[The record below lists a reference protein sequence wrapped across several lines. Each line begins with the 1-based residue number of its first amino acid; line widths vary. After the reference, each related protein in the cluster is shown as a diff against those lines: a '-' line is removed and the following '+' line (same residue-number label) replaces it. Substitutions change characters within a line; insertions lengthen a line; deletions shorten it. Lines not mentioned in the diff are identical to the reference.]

1 MKKVLLFFACSF
13 SMMHLNAQTKS
24 YWKALKESELNKTQN
39 VWSKQY
45 KPSAYKLFRLD
56 EPVLKNE
63 LLAAPSEKEMRSNK
77 RGTTISIPDA
87 DGKIQRFSIA
97 KTVLMESALA
107 ARYTGIKTYIGK
119 GIDDASAVIRFS
131 VTTSGF
137 HAVIT
142 AAGKETF
149 YINVV
154 DKKNNLYAVNARN
167 DNDPA
172 KAFKCNVDEYIL
184 KHDPSTSKSTKIIGN
199 ADDGTL
205 REYRLALCVNGEFSQ
220 FFLDGSEPDTAA
232 MKAKVMNAMI
242 VCLEKAN
249 AIYERDFGVRMIFV
263 NKEDTLIYLD
273 PATDPWKPKSS
284 NAWNTETQKTI
295 DARIG
300 VANYDIGHLLGKVPN
315 FNDNNGNAG
324 CIGCVCDNTQKGS
337 GFTAYNDP
345 SLTDYMVVDYWT
357 HEMGHQFGAN
367 HTFTYVNEETG
378 ANIEPGSGSTI
389 MGYAGIT
396 GAFDV
401 QAHSDDLFST
411 VSIAQTT
418 NYIKSAAGSCA
429 VATLTGNEA
438 PFIYAGPD
446 RTIPKGTPFMLTG
459 IATDANPEDI
469 MSYIWEQIDVYQK
482 TSYPVPRAT
491 SLSGPIFRTYNY
503 VNEPVRYFPDLAY
516 ILDGSMGHQWELLP
530 SVGRQLNFRFTARD
544 NHIGAGNNKSGK
556 LRMLVDSSSGP
567 FQITVQNAPAI
578 ETWNIGQTQTI
589 TWDVNNTN
597 APPVNCSTVNILL
610 STDGGLN
617 FNTVLASGTANDG
630 TEDIVVPNKTTT
642 KARIKIEA
650 ADNVFFTISNKDFAI
665 ETILPVTWLSFTA
678 QKLNNAS
685 VLVKWS
691 TVSELNNKFYMVE
704 RSADELN
711 FITIGQV
718 IAGNNPVNVQEYNFT
733 DYKALGGTNYYRLK
747 QVDADGHSSYS
758 AIAKVILPEESI
770 SWSVQPNPV
779 KTVAAF
785 YARKNMSDV
794 SIVLANASGRIV
806 YKTQKQK
813 ITAGEQ
819 VLIPVSNLAKGV
831 YIIKVK
837 SNGTTRS
844 EKLVID

>member
-1 MKKVLLFFACSF
+1 MKKVLLFFACGFCILQSD
-13 SMMHLNAQTKS
+13 AQNKT
-24 YWKALKESELNKTQN
+24 YWKSLKESEL
-39 VWSKQY
+39 SKAQDIWGRQH
-45 KPSAYKLFRLD
+45 KPAAYRLFHLD
-56 EPVLKNE
+56 EPILRNE
-63 LLAAPSEKEMRSNK
+63 LLAAPSEKDMRANK
-77 RGTTISIPDA
+77 NGKIINVPDA
-87 DGKIQRFSIA
+87 AGKIQQFNIA
-97 KTVLMESALA
+97 ETILMAPALA
-107 ARYTGIKTYIGK
+107 GKYTGIKTYIGK
-119 GIDDASAVIRFS
+119 GIDDPSAIIRFS

-137 HAVIT
+137 HAIIT

-149 YINVV
+149 YINAI
-154 DKKNNLYAVNARN
+154 DKNNKVYAVNARN
-167 DNDPA
+167 DNDA
-172 KAFKCNVDEYIL
+172 ANAFKCSLDESIL
-184 KHDPSTSKSTKIIGN
+184 KRDPSTSKATKIIGN

-232 MKAKVMNAMI
+232 MKAKVMDAMI
-242 VCLEKAN
+242 VCLERAN
-249 AIYERDFGVRMIFV
+249 AIFERDFGVRMIFV
-263 NKEDTLIYLD
+263 NNEDTLIYID
-273 PATDPWKPKSS
+273 PATDPWKTKSS
-284 NAWNTETQKTI
+284 NSWNTETQQVI

-300 VANYDIGHLLGKVPN
+300 AANYDIGHLLGKVPT

-324 CIGCVCDNTQKGS
+324 CIGCVCDNTQKGR

-345 SLTDYMVVDYWT
+345 SLTDYLVIDYWT

-367 HTFTYVNEETG
+367 HTFTYINEETG

-411 VSIAQTT
+411 VSIAQTA

-429 VATLTGNEA
+429 VATVNGNAA

-459 IATDANPEDI
+459 TATDANPEDA
-469 MSYIWEQIDVYQK
+469 MSYIWEQIDIYQK

-516 ILDGSMGHQWELLP
+516 ILDGSMGGEWELLP

-544 NHIGAGNNKSGK
+544 NHIGGGNNKSGK

-567 FQITVQNAPAI
+567 FQITVQNAPSV
-578 ETWNIGQTQTI
+578 ETWNIGHIKTI

-597 APPVNCSTVNILL
+597 VAPVSCSTVNILL

-617 FNTVLASGTANDG
+617 FNTVLTSATANDG
-630 TEDIVVPNKTTT
+630 TEDIVVPNKNTT

-691 TVSELNNKFYMVE
+691 TTNELNNKFYMVE
-704 RSADELN
+704 RSSDERN

-718 IAGNNPVNVQEYNFT
+718 TAGNNPANVQEYNFT
-733 DYKALGGTNYYRLK
+733 DYKALGGANYYRLK

-758 AIAKVILPEESI
+758 AIAKIILPEESI

-779 KTVAAF
+779 KTVASF

-794 SIVLANASGRIV
+794 SIVLADASGRIV

-819 VLIPVSNLAKGV
+819 VLIPVANLAKGV
-831 YIIKVK
+831 YLIKVK
-837 SNGTTRS
+837 RGESTRS

>member
-1 MKKVLLFFACSF
+1 MKKALLLFACGFCILQSD
-13 SMMHLNAQTKS
+13 AQHTT
-24 YWKALKESELNKTQN
+24 YWKSLKESDLNKAQN
-39 VWSKQY
+39 VWERQY
-45 KPSAYKLFRLD
+45 KPVAYKLFHLD
-56 EPVLKNE
+56 ESVLRNE
-63 LLAAPSEKEMRSNK
+63 LLAAPSEKEMRVNK
-77 RGTTISIPDA
+77 NGRTISVPDA
-87 DGKIQRFSIA
+87 DGKVQQFSIA
-97 KTVLMESALA
+97 ETVLMEPALA
-107 ARYTGIKTYIGK
+107 AKYPGIKTYIGR

-137 HAVIT
+137 HAIIT

-149 YINVV
+149 YINAI
-154 DKKNNLYAVNARN
+154 DKHNNVYAVNARN
-167 DNDPA
+167 DNDGV
-172 KAFKCNVDEYIL
+172 KAFKCSVDESIL
-184 KHDPSTSKSTKIIGN
+184 KHDPSTSKATKLIGN

-232 MKAKVMNAMI
+232 MKAKVMDAMI
-242 VCLEKAN
+242 VSLEKAN

-263 NKEDTLIYLD
+263 NNEDTLIYLN
-273 PATDPWKPKSS
+273 PATDPWKTKSS
-284 NAWNTETQKTI
+284 GAWNTETQEAI

-300 VANYDIGHLLGKVPN
+300 AANYDIGHLLGKVPT

-337 GFTAYNDP
+337 GFTAYNNP

-367 HTFTYVNEETG
+367 HTFTYINEETG

-401 QAHSDDLFST
+401 QSHSDDLFSA

-418 NYIKSAAGSCA
+418 NYIKSAPGSCA
-429 VATLTGNEA
+429 VATVTGNAA

-459 IATDANPEDI
+459 TATDANPEDV
-469 MSYIWEQIDVYQK
+469 MSYIWEQIDIYQK

-516 ILDGSMGHQWELLP
+516 ILDGSMGGAWELLP

-567 FQITVQNAPAI
+567 FQITVQNASA
-578 ETWNIGQTQTI
+578 ETWNIGDTKTI

-597 APPVNCSTVNILL
+597 AAPVSCSTVNILL

-617 FNTVLASGTANDG
+617 FNTVLASATANDG
-630 TEDIVVPNKTTT
+630 TEDIVVPNRNTT

-665 ETILPVTWLSFTA
+665 ETVLPVTWLSFTA

-691 TVSELNNKFYMVE
+691 TVNELNNKFYMVE
-704 RSADELN
+704 RSSDELN

-718 IAGNNPVNVQEYNFT
+718 TAGNNAANVQEYNFT
-733 DYKALGGTNYYRLK
+733 DYKALGGANYYRLK

-758 AIAKVILPEESI
+758 AIAKVILPEETI

-794 SIVLANASGRIV
+794 SIVLADASGRIV
-806 YKTQKQK
+806 YNTQKQK
-813 ITAGEQ
+813 IAAGEQ
-819 VLIPVSNLAKGV
+819 VLIPVSGLAKGV
-831 YIIKVK
+831 YIIKVS
-837 SNGTTRS
+837 SNGITRS